1 VNSQTI
7 IPFYAGILAQAVFLL
22 LGQFGLKD
30 AAKLLA
36 CCAGSALGFIPG
48 KHERNYALSFHLF
61 AVACVFAVAYAFCF
75 KKKILQHIDKEILL
89 VWTLVGL
96 YLALQTPFIVSHSQL
111 LVLVLC
117 LSLIAVV
124 NAFAG
129 FDKAYGCQVY
139 FYIWF
144 LCILVSI
151 VASQFAFSTMFSTFG
166 HSALPAEAFTMFV
179 VGMSFLYLAV
189 NFWFLIE
196 LIPLP
201 GKHQS
206 FSDRVEEVEEA
217 MEDLAEDYD
226 IAPVPFWK
234 TSLLLILTASLLAAN
249 YFGHF
254 VNDTLLI
261 PILIAVLPVLDRL
274 KLFARPAAAP
284 AGVSNAGPVNDE
296 VSPEPSP
303 PSDDSG

>member
-1 VNSQTI
+1 MNSQTI

-22 LGQFGLKD
+22 LGQLGLKD
-30 AAKLLA
+30 AGKLLA

-48 KHERNYALSFHLF
+48 KHERNYDLSFHMF
-61 AVACVFAVAYAFCF
+61 MVACVFAIAYAFCF
-75 KKKILQHIDKEILL
+75 KKKILQHIDKEIVS

-96 YLALQTPFIVSHSQL
+96 YIALRTPFIVSHPQL
-111 LVLVLC
+111 LILVLC
-117 LSLIAVV
+117 LSLIAVA

-129 FDKAYGCQVY
+129 FDKAYGWQVY

-144 LCILVSI
+144 LCILVGI
-151 VASQFAFSTMFSTFG
+151 VISQFAFSTVFSIFG
-166 HSALPAEAFTMFV
+166 QNAAPADSFTLFV

-206 FSDRVEEVEEA
+206 FSDRLEEVEEA
-217 MEDLAEDYD
+217 MEELAEDYD
-226 IAPVPFWK
+226 VAAVPLWK

-249 YFGHF
+249 YWGHF

-274 KLFARPAAAP
+274 KLFDRPTAAP
-284 AGVSNAGPVNDE
+284 AGVSEASPVNNE
-296 VSPEPSP
+296 VSPESSQ
-303 PSDDSG
+303 PSDDK